1 MKILKRNNWFFH
13 AVSNEQRFLCVT
25 INMQVLVIYTQS
37 ARITTTKT
45 LFIFSYSVN
54 CEGHIPWSAHKYTDT
69 GNLLRNY
76 LNFHLNKICWEGK
89 KRKLSCNRNKERGAA
104 LGKVYIKFMKNGN
117 WGESLISSKVLSLKK
132 NKLFENIYYIS
143 RLHRVVYNN
152 YVS

>member
-13 AVSNEQRFLCVT
+13 AVSNKQRFLCVT

-37 ARITTTKT
+37 ARITTIKT

-117 WGESLISSKVLSLKK
+117 CSKWSFWHNVMLFINIKNYIIFVLSLYTLNLKK
-132 NKLFENIYYIS
+132 AK
-143 RLHRVVYNN
+143 R
-152 YVS
+152 